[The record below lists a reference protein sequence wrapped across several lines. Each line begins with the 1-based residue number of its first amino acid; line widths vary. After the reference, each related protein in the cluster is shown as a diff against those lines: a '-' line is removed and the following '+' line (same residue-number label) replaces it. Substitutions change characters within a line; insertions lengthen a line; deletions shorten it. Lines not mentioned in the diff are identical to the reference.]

1 MYLIDSS
8 LWIDYFR
15 PRGSSAIK
23 HRVRQILQEDQA
35 MICGI
40 ILVEV
45 LRGARNEKEYS
56 ILRESLASLPQIPF
70 DAEIFERA
78 AHWGFQLDRRG
89 KIASTTDLLIAA
101 ASYDKAQLLHND
113 IDFEMIAG
121 EVPLQQERLSG

>member
-23 HRVRQILQEDQA
+23 HRIRRILQEDQA
-35 MICGI
+35 LICGI
-40 ILVEV
+40 VLAEV
-45 LRGARNEKEYS
+45 LRGARNENEYS

-70 DAEIFERA
+70 DDEVFERA
-78 AHWGFQLDRRG
+78 AHWGFQLDRKG

-101 ASYDKAQLLHND
+101 ASYERASLLHND
-113 IDFEMIAG
+113 MDYEMIAS
-121 EVPLQQERLSG
+121 EVPLQQERLL

>member
-23 HRVRQILQEDQA
+23 HRVRLILQQDQA
-35 MICGI
+35 LICGI
-40 ILVEV
+40 VLVEV
-45 LRGARNEKEYS
+45 LRGARNENEYS

-70 DAEIFERA
+70 DDEVFQRA
-78 AHWGFQLDRRG
+78 AHWGFQLDRKG

-101 ASYDKAQLLHND
+101 AAYEKASLLHND
-113 IDFEMIAG
+113 IDYEMIAS
-121 EVPLQQERLSG
+121 EVPLQQERLL